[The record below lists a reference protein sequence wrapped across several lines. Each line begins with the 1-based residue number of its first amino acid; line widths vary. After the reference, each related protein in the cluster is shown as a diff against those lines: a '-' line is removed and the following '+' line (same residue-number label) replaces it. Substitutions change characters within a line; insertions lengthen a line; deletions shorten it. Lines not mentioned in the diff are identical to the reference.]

1 MKNIEKVNVKYLAN
15 ALNLKNLAKVKSDLK
30 PERIFANM
38 NKKKTRTKTTRRM
51 KTFKTK
57 TNNPTNERRN
67 ERMEGKSNKWKWKII
82 EWFFNCSIFRFL
94 VQWFEP

>member
-1 MKNIEKVNVKYLAN
+1 MENIEKVNVKYLAN

-38 NKKKTRTKTTRRM
+38 NKKKTKTTRRM

-57 TNNPTNERRN
+57 NKNKQSNERAS
-67 ERMEGKSNKWKWKII
+67 ERTNGGKIEQMEMENNWMVFQLFDFSVFGS
-82 EWFFNCSIFRFL
+82 
-94 VQWFEP
+94 VV